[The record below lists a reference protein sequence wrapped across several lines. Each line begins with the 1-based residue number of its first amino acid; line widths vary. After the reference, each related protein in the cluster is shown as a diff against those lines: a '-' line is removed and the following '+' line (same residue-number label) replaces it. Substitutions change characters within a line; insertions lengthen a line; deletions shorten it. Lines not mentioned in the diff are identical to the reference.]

1 MALTMMLGLASC
13 STDNDNSETSSTGN
27 VIVKVNTADLYEEL
41 GITNY
46 MLQILAKNDL
56 AIEGKVLIYDAEG
69 NLINELTQTTKQ
81 LDPLSFEVNNLP
93 KGSYTLVAYQS
104 INESDV
110 WELVDKEK
118 LSTVKLYAGTK
129 HLYFYRA
136 LGLVSKTVTVNSGAI
151 EEELTPK
158 ATGAMV
164 DLRMDR
170 TEGFTNLMS
179 LSIFR
184 HANGIFLDPAR
195 SEEDRLEYDPAE
207 NLSAGYIFENSDR
220 MIYFVLA
227 AGDMSTVL
235 WYFSPDDNMFF
246 SEWWNQPISL
256 KPGAQIVYYYDKN
269 PQLLYK
275 AYVGPADGFEAW
287 QAKKKD
293 GRYALKPFAPY
304 GISKDEVDKYM
315 DVSGVYHTYIRTAQQ
330 DGYYYLL
337 YYLDCRGKF
346 KTEFVVDENKGLIGT
361 YYTYENDDITLSQV
375 EDEFTKMGYQFTQEK
390 PNGETGKI
398 HIFQSPNAEEVL
410 LTHYVPEK
418 KGWEVFFGLESET
431 EYARMMQWDQRD

>member
-56 AIEGKVLIYDAEG
+56 AIEGKVLIYDTEG
-69 NLINELTQTTKQ
+69 NLINELVQTTKQ

-207 NLSAGYIFENSDR
+207 NLSAGYN
-220 MIYFVLA
+220 
-227 AGDMSTVL
+227 
-235 WYFSPDDNMFF
+235 
-246 SEWWNQPISL
+246 
-256 KPGAQIVYYYDKN
+256 
-269 PQLLYK
+269 
-275 AYVGPADGFEAW
+275 
-287 QAKKKD
+287 
-293 GRYALKPFAPY
+293 
-304 GISKDEVDKYM
+304 
-315 DVSGVYHTYIRTAQQ
+315 
-330 DGYYYLL
+330 LL

-375 EDEFTKMGYQFTQEK
+375 EDELTKMGYQFTQEK